1 MNIANARFDI
11 SRSQRTVLQA
21 IRLHGPI
28 SRTELAPLTG
38 LTAQAISTIS
48 GKLIDRRLVS
58 AVGRRRGRRG
68 QPAVELAV
76 DRNGTHAIGASV
88 DRDFVTTVL
97 VDFEGSIRARIEH
110 SVSFPTPKEAFQIIE
125 QSVDDLLQQE
135 NRKRDDTAGVGV
147 SIPGRRDPGTG
158 RLIAPRNFKSWE
170 NVSVD
175 VELEKRVYLP
185 VWFENDG
192 TLMAFGESY
201 YGIGRAYPT
210 FMHVYVG
217 MGLSCGLVVNRLPYR
232 GLTGNAGEIGLMPVP
247 HNLGH
252 LSKHVSPNRAVGVA
266 SVGAL
271 REWLRVKG
279 ITIHDLSELEDHFSR
294 REPWLMEWLE
304 AAANALMPP
313 IVAAKCI
320 LDPGA
325 ILIGGRLPAPLLDYL
340 LDLIQTKA
348 PAWLE
353 PEGAKLRLLH
363 AMSGIDTAALGA
375 AALVMHEVFSPHIAQ
390 SGDRETTRPNGANG
404 AVPAAGS
411 TARNS
416 KTAAKIGANMPNGAN
431 AVNQTTRSSSGQEV
445 AAPAI
450 RLFSASSQWILKEQT
465 TFQFNTYHPQG
476 LTRCGEH
483 FFLSSVE
490 VIEPARHGDAPGMGR
505 GHLFR
510 TDIHG
515 ALTGHI
521 ELGEGDIYHPGG
533 IDFDGTWIWVPV
545 AEYRPYSHSIV
556 YRVDP
561 VSLKKYEVFRTDDHI
576 SAVVVRPKKAV
587 LHGFSW
593 ASRQLYS
600 WPLDADLKVTEPCK
614 PPIVLGRFAMSPTIA
629 HQDCQYLGDGLA
641 ICSGTVDGY
650 GAIDVLDLEN
660 NKVINHVPVD
670 FIRSADGFPLT
681 RNPLYMER
689 LGDKFRFYFAPDD
702 KKTILYVCEVGPG
715 E

>member
-1 MNIANARFDI
+1 MNITNARFDI

-21 IRLHGPI
+21 VRLHGPI

-76 DRNGTHAIGASV
+76 DRNGTQAIGASV
-88 DRDFVTTVL
+88 DRDFITTVL

-125 QSVDDLLQQE
+125 QSVADLLRQE
-135 NRKRDDTAGVGV
+135 DRNRDDTAGVGV

-175 VELEKRVYLP
+175 VELAKQVYLP

-192 TLMAFGESY
+192 TAMAFGESY

-210 FMHVYVG
+210 FMHIYVG
-217 MGLSCGLVVNRLPYR
+217 MGLSCGLVVDRLPYR
-232 GLTGNAGEIGLMPVP
+232 GLTGNAGEIGLIPVP
-247 HNLGH
+247 HDLGH
-252 LSKHVSPNRAVGVA
+252 LSKEVSPNRAVGVA
-266 SVGAL
+266 SIAAL
-271 REWLRVKG
+271 HESLRVKG
-279 ITIHDLSELEDHFSR
+279 ITIQDLSELETHLLR

-304 AAANALMPP
+304 AAADALMPP

-348 PAWLE
+348 PDWLE

-363 AMSGIDTAALGA
+363 AISGIDTAALGA
-375 AALVMHEVFSPHIAQ
+375 AALVMHEVFSPHIAL
-390 SGDRETTRPNGANG
+390 SGDRERSRPDGANG
-404 AVPAAGS
+404 AVMATGPTPWKSS
-411 TARNS
+411 TE
-416 KTAAKIGANMPNGAN
+416 AKNGAGPD
-431 AVNQTTRSSSGQEV
+431 QPTLRSSSV
-445 AAPAI
+445 KAADARAI
-450 RLFSASSQWILKEQT
+450 GLLSGSSRWVLKEQT

-490 VIEPARHGDAPGMGR
+490 IIEPARHGDAPGIGR

-515 ALTGHI
+515 ALTGHVD
-521 ELGEGDIYHPGG
+521 LGEGDIYHPGG
-533 IDFDGTWIWVPV
+533 IDFDGTWVWVPV
-545 AEYRPYSHSIV
+545 AEYRPYSRSII

-561 VSLKKYEVFRTDDHI
+561 ESLEKFEVFRTDDHI
-576 SAVVVRPKKAV
+576 SAIVARPTSAA

-593 ASRQLYS
+593 ASRHIYS
-600 WPLDADLKVTEPCK
+600 WPLDADLKVTVPGK
-614 PPIVLGRFAMSPTIA
+614 PPILLGRFAMSPTIA

-641 ICSGTVDGY
+641 ICSGTFDGY
-650 GAIDVLDLEN
+650 GAIDVIDLEN
-660 NKVINHVPVD
+660 NKVINHVLVD

-681 RNPLYMER
+681 RNPHYAER
-689 LGDKFRFYFAPDD
+689 HGNKLRFYFAPDD
-702 KKTILYVCEVGPG
+702 NKTILYVCEVGPG